1 MLRAL
6 DRRGPRTKV
15 SIQCVG
21 QRMGDGR
28 ALDRRE
34 DAQCQAATRHQNTDH
49 FAQRLGLI
57 GKKLQ
62 TKLAKDQIE
71 AAVGEWQI
79 ERTRLMPLD
88 IWSGAGWPRSRDREH
103 ALIDIETDN
112 MTRPHCRSRQAR
124 HNARAAGDV
133 QNAFA
138 WFRSGALDEVRSPQ
152 PSDCR
157 NQITLVKLRGTG
169 LQLPAILCLCHLTL
183 PGLCRRAKSASSP

>member
-1 MLRAL
+1 MPAGHSAPKHGSFRA
-6 DRRGPRTKV
+6 
-15 SIQCVG
+15 
-21 QRMGDGR
+21 
-28 ALDRRE
+28 A
-34 DAQCQAATRHQNTDH
+34 
-49 FAQRLGLI
+49 LGLI

-71 AAVGEWQI
+71 AAVREWQI
-79 ERTRLMPLD
+79 ERARLMPLD

-138 WFRSGALDEVRSPQ
+138 WFRSGALDEVR
-152 PSDCR
+152 R
-157 NQITLVKLRGTG
+157 
-169 LQLPAILCLCHLTL
+169 
-183 PGLCRRAKSASSP
+183 